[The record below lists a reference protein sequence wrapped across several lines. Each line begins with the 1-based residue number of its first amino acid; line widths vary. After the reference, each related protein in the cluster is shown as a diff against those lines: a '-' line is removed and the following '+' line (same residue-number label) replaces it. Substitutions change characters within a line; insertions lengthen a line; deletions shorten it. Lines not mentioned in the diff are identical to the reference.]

1 MTRKYSEI
9 RKDENEC
16 LLSISRQL
24 DELRGLVLEA
34 GESLKFNDELTNK
47 TYEKILK
54 VQRNLDELSIQMSVN
69 WKDEVIKM
77 FKDLKNVWLMA
88 FGFGVKNT
96 ADGPDDR
103 LKLHDDPF
111 YYFNLNKQCQTR

>member
-1 MTRKYSEI
+1 MNKMTRKYNEI

-54 VQRNLDELSIQMSVN
+54 VQRNLDKLSI
-69 WKDEVIKM
+69 
-77 FKDLKNVWLMA
+77 
-88 FGFGVKNT
+88 
-96 ADGPDDR
+96 
-103 LKLHDDPF
+103 
-111 YYFNLNKQCQTR
+111 

>member
-9 RKDENEC
+9 RKDENNC

-24 DELRGLVLEA
+24 DELRKLVLEA

-54 VQRNLDELSIQMSVN
+54 VQRNLDGLGI
-69 WKDEVIKM
+69 
-77 FKDLKNVWLMA
+77 
-88 FGFGVKNT
+88 
-96 ADGPDDR
+96 
-103 LKLHDDPF
+103 
-111 YYFNLNKQCQTR
+111 